1 MQMALK
7 ALYLK
12 DKWLYSWDLDWQDGK
27 GWKSLTQQC
36 LVAGKVD
43 KLVSI
48 DLSFCKIIAQIS

>member
-7 ALYLK
+7 GLNLK

-48 DLSFCKIIAQIS
+48 DQS